1 MKVKCL
7 FSIKKLSQLQIYID
21 VIPQLGANLYLM
33 WFFFWVSLAF
43 FQISYKI
50 KIKLVL
56 DISVIRVQVLTISIN

>member
-7 FSIKKLSQLQIYID
+7 FSIKKFSQLQIYTD

-33 WFFFWVSLAF
+33 WFFFLGLSLF
-43 FQISYKI
+43 LKFHTKI

-56 DISVIRVQVLTISIN
+56 DISVIRVQV